1 MTDPFAI
8 TVPIESLLQLL
19 AASIIVKLTPGPGV
33 TATVARSMAQG
44 LRPALAF
51 VSGVAMADVSLVLLV
66 LLGLAAVASQFEGV
80 MTVVRYLAAG
90 YFIYLGVR
98 FWMADA
104 TPGEIKLHSRG
115 DLMKAAVS
123 GYTLTMSNPK
133 AIVFYGALLPLFIDI
148 AALTLADAMLVT
160 ALMFADIAVILTG
173 YAVLASRARGL
184 LGSARRIKWFNRAAG
199 TAMIGA
205 GGVVA
210 SQ

>member
-1 MTDPFAI
+1 MTDPSVVTI
-8 TVPIESLLQLL
+8 PLKQLLQLL

-51 VSGVAMADVSLVLLV
+51 VGGVALADVSLVLLV

-80 MTVVRYLAAG
+80 MTVVRYLAAA
-90 YFIYLGVR
+90 YFIYLGIR

-104 TPGEIKLHSRG
+104 EPGEVKLHSKG

-133 AIVFYGALLPLFIDI
+133 AIVFYGALLPLFIDV
-148 AALTLADAMLVT
+148 AALTLADGMLVT
-160 ALMFADIAVILTG
+160 ALMFADIALILTG
-173 YAVLASRARGL
+173 YAVLASRAPGL
-184 LGSARRIKWFNRAAG
+184 LGSSRRIKWFNRAAG